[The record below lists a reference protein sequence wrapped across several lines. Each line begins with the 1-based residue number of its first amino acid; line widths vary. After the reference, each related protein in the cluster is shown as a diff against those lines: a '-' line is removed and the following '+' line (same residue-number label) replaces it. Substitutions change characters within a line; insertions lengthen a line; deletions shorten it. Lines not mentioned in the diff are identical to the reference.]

1 MFVHIGFDSTRLA
14 CRLGL
19 PSSSSS
25 SGTMAV
31 RASAMLCNMRSAA
44 FMVSCCGVGS
54 WLDMAANVATRPP
67 SIDRIVSTTGF
78 KDCSLPLR
86 YHMCRRLSRA
96 GHSYKHGKGRR
107 HICNS
112 AEPDWDAEMS
122 LFRKRSMKPNQMQT
136 IRRLEEEVDIGKVTL
151 LKSMAAGTVYHIK
164 LRTVMSSCVKQVLF
178 SDDGLAI
185 LEGLNN
191 DAPVGASLRFVSG
204 ASGSEL
210 HTSA

>member
-1 MFVHIGFDSTRLA
+1 
-14 CRLGL
+14 
-19 PSSSSS
+19 
-25 SGTMAV
+25 MAV
-31 RASAMLCNMRSAA
+31 RASAMVCHLRSAA
-44 FMVSCCGVGS
+44 FMASCYGIGS

-67 SIDRIVSTTGF
+67 SIDRIVSTTGC
-78 KDCSLPLR
+78 KDRSVPLR
-86 YHMCRRLSRA
+86 YHMCRRLSGA
-96 GHSYKHGKGRR
+96 GHAYRHGKGRR

-151 LKSMAAGTVYHIK
+151 LDSMAAVILYHVK
-164 LRTVMSSCVKQVLF
+164 LRTVMSSCVEQVLF

>member
-1 MFVHIGFDSTRLA
+1 
-14 CRLGL
+14 
-19 PSSSSS
+19 
-25 SGTMAV
+25 MA
-31 RASAMLCNMRSAA
+31 
-44 FMVSCCGVGS
+44 SCYGIGS
-54 WLDMAANVATRPP
+54 WLDMVPNVATRPP
-67 SIDRIVSTTGF
+67 SIDRVVSTTGF
-78 KDCSLPLR
+78 KDRSVPLR
-86 YHMCRRLSRA
+86 YHMCRRPSRA
-96 GHSYKHGKGRR
+96 GRAYKHGKKRR

-151 LKSMAAGTVYHIK
+151 LEPVAAILFYDIT
-164 LRTVMSSCVKQVLF
+164 LSTVMSSCVQQVLF

-204 ASGSEL
+204 ASGSEM